1 MPIKLAIFAS
11 GAGTNAENLIQYFK
25 DNENIEVAV
34 IISNRSRAGVTD
46 VASKYDVPHYI
57 VTKEEF
63 EVSEKALQILQGM
76 QIDLVVLAG
85 FLLKVPDYILQ
96 AYPDKIVNI
105 HPALLPDFGGKGMYG
120 KYVHEAVVAAGRKE
134 SGITIHLVNE
144 NYDEGRIL
152 FQSKLELEKGETPE
166 TLAQKIQ
173 ALEHEHFP
181 KVLEKYSLNQAE
193 RNKGLH

>member
-25 DNENIEVAV
+25 ENEQIEVSV
-34 IISNRSRAGVTD
+34 IVCNRSKAGVSD
-46 VASKYDVPHYI
+46 IASKHDIPHYI
-57 VTKEEF
+57 VTKDEF
-63 EVSEKALQILQGM
+63 EADDKALDILKGM
-76 QIDLVVLAG
+76 QIDLIVLAG

-120 KYVHEAVVAAGRKE
+120 KYVHEAVIAAAKKE

-152 FQSKLELEKGETPE
+152 FQAKVDVAEGETPDS
-166 TLAQKIQ
+166 LAKKVQ

-181 KVLEKYSLNQAE
+181 REVEKYCQE
-193 RNKGLH
+193 HIK

>member
-11 GAGTNAENLIQYFK
+11 GAGTNAENLIQYFEEK
-25 DNENIEVAV
+25 DNIEVTV
-34 IISNRSRAGVTD
+34 IISNRSKAGVTD
-46 VASKYDVPHYI
+46 IASKHDVPHYL

-63 EVSEKALQILQGM
+63 ETSDKALQILKGM
-76 QIDLVVLAG
+76 EVDLIVLAG

-96 AYPDKIVNI
+96 AYPDRIVNI

-120 KYVHEAVVAAGRKE
+120 KYVHEAVVAAGKKE

-152 FQSKLELEKGETPE
+152 FQEKMNLSEGETPD
-166 TLAQKIQ
+166 TLTQKIQ

-181 KVLEKYSLNQAE
+181 QEVEKYCLEQFQ
-193 RNKGLH
+193 R